1 MLLLESLVIK
11 RDKERGRGRER
22 ERERTNYYG
31 KAEKEVRKVGM
42 DDGEKKVREVR

>member
-11 RDKERGRGRER
+11 RDKER

-42 DDGEKKVREVR
+42 DDGEKKSQRS

>member
-11 RDKERGRGRER
+11 RDKVG
-22 ERERTNYYG
+22 RERTNYYG

-42 DDGEKKVREVR
+42 DDGEKKSQRS